1 MVVQASYHNILE
13 AEVVATLDY
22 TVEIL
27 AQNNNNNNKKL
38 LTGEEGASRF
48 WTGSA

>member
-27 AQNNNNNNKKL
+27 AQNNNNKKL